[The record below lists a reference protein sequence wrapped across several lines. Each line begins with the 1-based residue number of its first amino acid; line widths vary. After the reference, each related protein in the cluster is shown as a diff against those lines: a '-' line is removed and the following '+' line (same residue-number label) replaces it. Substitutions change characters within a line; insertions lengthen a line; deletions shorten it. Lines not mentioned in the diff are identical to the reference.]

1 MTKFKIQNK
10 SKTQN
15 PNIKIKVFSFD
26 IRHLGLF

>member
-15 PNIKIKVFSFD
+15 TNIKTKDLAFD
-26 IRHLGLF
+26 ICHLNLF